1 MAEYFVKIP
10 LTGYV
15 GFFIQAGSEKAAI
28 AQAIEKARDIELT
41 PPENLE
47 LEEGELIP
55 HKQVVQGNVFLGAL
69 REAEAEEME
78 D

>member
-28 AQAIEKARDIELT
+28 AQAIEKSKGYRT
-41 PPENLE
+41 NSPR
-47 LEEGELIP
+47 
-55 HKQVVQGNVFLGAL
+55 KS
-69 REAEAEEME
+69 
-78 D
+78 